1 MRMES
6 LISPLILDWAVAV
19 RPAPGED
26 VCGDLHLVAPA
37 SDSVLL
43 AVVDGLGHGGEA
55 VAAAAAAIDI
65 LERHAEEPLEWLVQ
79 RCHEGLTKTRGVVM
93 TLARLAPRREFSWLG
108 VGNVEGALFRAG
120 NGAPHPSEAVLLRN
134 GLVGYQLPQL
144 QPSTLRMAPGDLLVF
159 ATDGI
164 APAFASSVRPA
175 DSPRQIADAV
185 LEAHFKGHDDALAL
199 AVRYL
204 GQEHE

>member
-65 LERHAEEPLEWLVQ
+65 LERHAEE
-79 RCHEGLTKTRGVVM
+79 
-93 TLARLAPRREFSWLG
+93 LG